1 MRIILWQT
9 KRQKILTSAILGV
22 IGALLIGSIIYANFA
37 SHNKTDPESIATQ
50 NGSSKTQAD
59 QAAKEATADSLP
71 TNEDQAANQKPSTT
85 ASTPAVTTTKTTV
98 GASLGTSPTPTTS
111 TPPTVAAVPA
121 PASSS
126 PAVPAPAPTP
136 PAAPGSGCT
145 PLTTGQG
152 GYPLPNL
159 VGYANDCNTGPR
171 YACTT
176 TQGTLTTSYH
186 GQVIDRMC
194 INGSLE
200 IRHNNVTVRDV
211 LVMGTGTYAL
221 DIGQDTA
228 VCPSNLR
235 VEYTEINM
243 TNAANMDWGIYQ
255 RCAGGHVF
263 DHIKVMYAGRGIMTY
278 GNLTLNQSYVYSNRT
293 QPDAHR
299 TAFSTHGGANF
310 TITGNTLIC
319 VNTGCS
325 SSLNI
330 YSDYAPATNIL
341 IQSNVVAGG
350 SICMRGGETHAY
362 ATQTHDIRVLNN
374 RFSTVYAPQCGTLQ
388 AFGQFDAAAP
398 GNVRSGNVWHESG
411 TPITGE

>member
-1 MRIILWQT
+1 MMHILKNLINNRKALIIVVVTFFGVTGVTFAAVDTLKKYIPDVASDSST
-9 KRQKILTSAILGV
+9 IGTSSELGGESSGGLTSSAD
-22 IGALLIGSIIYANFA
+22 
-37 SHNKTDPESIATQ
+37 NKTSAQNSVNQPATQ
-50 NGSSKTQAD
+50 TLSS
-59 QAAKEATADSLP
+59 
-71 TNEDQAANQKPSTT
+71 PSTP
-85 ASTPAVTTTKTTV
+85 SNPKTTTF
-98 GASLGTSPTPTTS
+98 SPSTS
-111 TPPTVAAVPA
+111 
-121 PASSS
+121 SSS
-126 PAVPAPAPTP
+126 PAPSNPTP
-136 PAAPGSGCT
+136 PASPGNGCT

-176 TQGTLTTSYH
+176 TQGTLVTSYH
-186 GQVIDRMC
+186 GQVIDRVC

-211 LVMGTGTYAL
+211 LVMGTGTYAI

-235 VEYTEINM
+235 IEYTEVNM
-243 TNAANMDWGIYQ
+243 TNAADIDWGIYQ

-278 GNLTLNQSYVYSNRT
+278 GNLTINQSYVYSNRT

-299 TAFSTHGGANF
+299 TAFSTHGGSNF
-310 TITGNTLIC
+310 TLTGNTLIC

-341 IQSNVVAGG
+341 IQDNVLAGG
-350 SICMRGGETHAY
+350 SICLRGGETHAY

-374 RFSTVYAPQCGTLQ
+374 RFSTIYAPQCGTLQ
-388 AFGQFDAAAP
+388 AFAQFDESAP

-411 TPITGE
+411 LPITGES